1 MKSSD
6 RATPEITLRRLAIR
20 VAALLPDDKADATIV
35 LQLAAE
41 LVNGFLS
48 VDQSSFGRE
57 ASMRRETTSGDMP
70 LMSPENI

>member
-1 MKSSD
+1 MKSHD

-20 VAALLPDDKADATIV
+20 VAALLPDDKVDATIV

-48 VDQSSFGRE
+48 ADQSSLGSD
-57 ASMRRETTSGDMP
+57 ASIRRDTTSGDMP
-70 LMSPENI
+70 LMSPEKI